1 MRKLILLSLIALPL
15 AGCVTND
22 VQRGLI
28 GAGAGAVLA
37 DVTDNN
43 VATGALIGGI
53 AGTLCD
59 DVAVCGPRF

>member
-1 MRKLILLSLIALPL
+1 MRKLIILSLFALPL

-22 VQRGLI
+22 VQRAAI

-43 VATGALIGGI
+43 VITGALIGGL
-53 AGTLCD
+53 AGTVCD
-59 DVAVCGPRF
+59 DVSICR

>member
-1 MRKLILLSLIALPL
+1 MRKLILLSLFALPL

-37 DVTDNN
+37 DVTDNS
-43 VATGALIGGI
+43 VATGALIGGL
-53 AGTLCD
+53 AGTVCD
-59 DVAVCGPRF
+59 DVNLCRPSY